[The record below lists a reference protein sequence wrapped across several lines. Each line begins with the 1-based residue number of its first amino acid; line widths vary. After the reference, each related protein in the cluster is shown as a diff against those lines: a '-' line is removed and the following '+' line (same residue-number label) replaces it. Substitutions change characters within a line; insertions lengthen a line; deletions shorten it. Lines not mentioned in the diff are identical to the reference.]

1 MTIQKA
7 VEVLNYSALADRYA
21 PEFTEAIN
29 VVTAFFEIM
38 GVTSFVYPPPFVLGT
53 LSSLESS
60 PDAAAF

>member
-7 VEVLNYSALADRYA
+7 VEILNYSALADRYA

-38 GVTSFVYPPPFVLGT
+38 GVTSFVYPPPYFLGAVP
-53 LSSLESS
+53 SFESS
-60 PDAAAF
+60 PDAASL